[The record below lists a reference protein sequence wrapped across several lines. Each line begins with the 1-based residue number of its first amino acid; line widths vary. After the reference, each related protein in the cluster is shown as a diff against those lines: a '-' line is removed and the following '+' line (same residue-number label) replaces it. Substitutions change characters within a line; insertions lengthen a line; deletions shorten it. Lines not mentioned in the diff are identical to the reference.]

1 MEENNDLIV
10 GRDGI
15 TYKATTLLRK
25 TKITEEQKS
34 KRAKMRL
41 EGARQRKENL
51 KNPDL
56 KDQITRAEKFI
67 QGYRAHQKNHVY
79 GKRRG
84 EKEIDQDLK
93 GKVIVALRLRK

>member
-41 EGARQRKENL
+41 EGAR
-51 KNPDL
+51 
-56 KDQITRAEKFI
+56 
-67 QGYRAHQKNHVY
+67 
-79 GKRRG
+79 
-84 EKEIDQDLK
+84 
-93 GKVIVALRLRK
+93 